1 MSGQSA
7 FLALW
12 ASFPCLEHA
21 MHIDGEQAGQPLPPA
36 IEHLATLDKWG
47 AKFAGAGGKQ
57 AAAFILAVWDNRAT
71 REVGHFDLLEAMRV
85 WDADNRRAF
94 AAWVERPF
102 RP

>member
-1 MSGQSA
+1 MSGRAA

-21 MHIDGEQAGQPLPPA
+21 MHIDGEQAGQHLSPA

-47 AKFAGAGGKQ
+47 ARFAGKGGKS
-57 AAAFILAVWDNRAT
+57 AAAFILAVWHNREW
-71 REVGHFDLLEAMRV
+71 EVGRFDLLEAMAV
-85 WDADNRRAF
+85 WDEGNRRAF